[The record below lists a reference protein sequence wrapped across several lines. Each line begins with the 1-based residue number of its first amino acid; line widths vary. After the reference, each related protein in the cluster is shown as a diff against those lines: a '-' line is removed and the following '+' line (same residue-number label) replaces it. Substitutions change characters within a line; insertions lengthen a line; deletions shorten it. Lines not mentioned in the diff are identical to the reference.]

1 MARLP
6 DRFDLWVRKAKQCS
20 DTARQA
26 DYILGALVALP
37 DWHFLNVGTKEEPQA
52 ARAQIDTDPCL
63 FVFSDLGRIEDFIAE
78 GWARGHLKKRD
89 PLPVISIPAAAAMA
103 WSVKCRARLFV
114 NPGEDSALIPLEQV
128 EAFHAEWSER
138 GGRQASGFWIP
149 NLTTKEEDFWQ
160 ENGL

>member
-1 MARLP
+1 MNLFWSLSFPGKRRYGP
-6 DRFDLWVRKAKQCS
+6 FTRPFRS
-20 DTARQA
+20 
-26 DYILGALVALP
+26 LGPQGEAMLRHGPA
-37 DWHFLNVGTKEEPQA
+37 VGTKEEPQA

-78 GWARGHLKKRD
+78 GWALGHLKKRD